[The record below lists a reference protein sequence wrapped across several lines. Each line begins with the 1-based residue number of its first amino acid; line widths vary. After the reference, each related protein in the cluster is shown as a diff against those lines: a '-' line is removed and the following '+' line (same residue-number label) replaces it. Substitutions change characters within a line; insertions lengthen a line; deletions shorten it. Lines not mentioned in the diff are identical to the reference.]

1 MTFSLTPDDVL
12 RSTIPPKKPYL
23 VGLII
28 LLCLT
33 VLGLALIAHYAI
45 SQRETALLG
54 VQRMMSG
61 VSDVRSDAIANW
73 VRQQHAVLQKFAQD
87 QDVRMSVTQIQEPS
101 ADLDLSS
108 RGYLRNWLADLARE
122 HDFLPPDMSRQVE
135 ANVPSTS
142 ESGLAIFSKDGSMI
156 ANIGLFPSSEDAV
169 KTFVKNYTVET
180 SSILDLFKGKDG
192 QIYIGFAQPIFGI
205 NGGTTENERIAMVL
219 GVKLVD
225 GELWPLLGQPGSVV
239 RSGQVFLLEKSA
251 NQVRILSPF
260 DGGAALSRQFDIS
273 KDSMVEVKSVL
284 NPGQFAEGINYG
296 GEWTIAVSR
305 TVAGTPW
312 TVSYQVNYKELM
324 HQTEQNLL
332 YQKVIFLLILLAV
345 LGLLYGTWRRGV
357 AKIASEKAVEYA
369 SLARRFDFQGRLMK
383 LVTDTQ
389 HNHIIL
395 IDADG
400 RVRFANATL
409 ARDMGMSA
417 EDMLGKPL
425 ASVVGAEAARR
436 LSRRAHEAEIS
447 NRPIFSIERIEPGTP
462 AAYENDQETHVPT
475 ALRVVQTQ
483 HIPVQDN
490 SLGPDQPISHGTL
503 IVEDDITELVKER
516 EKREKVLRGVV
527 DAMISVVDRRDPYAA
542 EHSGRVAR
550 LSRQIA
556 VEMGLDETMRD
567 SVEMAGALL
576 NFGKLLVPAQLLT
589 KETALDEAELKVV
602 RDSLLSSAEILSPIS
617 FDGPVIETLRQIQ
630 EKVDGSGFPQGLQGD
645 QIIVS
650 ARIVSVANAFVA
662 LISSRAH
669 RSGMSLD
676 TALGI
681 LLKQVDLAYD
691 RAVIAA
697 LVNYLDN
704 KGGRDEWEFM
714 APPPDISTLGAD
726 NPWLR

>member
-12 RSTIPPKKPYL
+12 KSTMPPKKPYL
-23 VGLII
+23 VGLVI

-33 VLGLALIAHYAI
+33 ILGLVLIAHYAI

-54 VQRMMSG
+54 VQRVMSG
-61 VSDVRSDAIANW
+61 VSDVRSDAVANW
-73 VRQQHAVLQKFAQD
+73 VRQQHAVLQKFAHD

-122 HDFLPPDMSRQVE
+122 HNFLPPDVSQQVE
-135 ANVPSTS
+135 ANVQPTS
-142 ESGLAIFSKDGSMI
+142 ESGMAIFAKDGSMMV
-156 ANIGLFPSSEDAV
+156 NVGLFPSSEEAV

-180 SSILDLFKGKDG
+180 SSVLDLFKGKDG
-192 QIYIGFAQPIFGI
+192 QIYVGFAQPIFGI
-205 NGGTTENERIAMVL
+205 NGGANESERVAMVL
-219 GVKLVD
+219 GVKLVE
-225 GELWPLLGQPGSVV
+225 GELWPLLGQPGTVLK
-239 RSGQVFLLEKSA
+239 SGQVLLLEKNA
-251 NQVRILSPF
+251 NQVRVLSPF
-260 DGGAALSRQFDIS
+260 DGGPALSRQFDLS
-273 KDSMVEVKSVL
+273 KDSMVEVKSVI
-284 NPGQFAEGINYG
+284 NPGQFTEGINHG

-305 TVAGTPW
+305 MVSGTPW
-312 TVSYQVNYKELM
+312 TVSYQVNYNELM
-324 HQTEQNLL
+324 HQTEKNLL
-332 YQKVIFLLILLAV
+332 YQKAIFLLILLAI
-345 LGLLYGTWRRGV
+345 LGLLYGTWRRGA
-357 AKIASEKAVEYA
+357 AKVASEKALEYA

-383 LVTDTQ
+383 LVTDSQ
-389 HNHIIL
+389 HNHILL

-425 ASVVGAEAARR
+425 ASAVGAEAARR
-436 LSRRAHEAEIS
+436 LSKRAHEAEIS
-447 NRPIFSIERIEPGTP
+447 NRPIFVIERIEPVVPP
-462 AAYENDQETHVPT
+462 AENGEEVPAPT

-490 SLGPDQPISHGTL
+490 SLGPDHPISHGTL
-503 IVEDDITELVKER
+503 IVEDDITDLVKER
-516 EKREKVLRGVV
+516 EKREKILRGVV
-527 DAMISVVDRRDPYAA
+527 DAMIAVVDRRDPYAA
-542 EHSGRVAR
+542 EHSSRVAR

-556 VEMGLDETMRD
+556 VEMGLDGTMRD
-567 SVEMAGALL
+567 AVEMAGALL

-630 EKVDGSGFPQGLQGD
+630 EKVDGSGFPNGFQGD
-645 QIIVS
+645 QILVS

-662 LISSRAH
+662 LISPRAH
-669 RSGMSLD
+669 RSGMALD
-676 TALGI
+676 TAIDI
-681 LLKQVDLAYD
+681 LFKQVDRAYD

-704 KGGRDEWEFM
+704 KGGRDEWEIM
-714 APPPDISTLGAD
+714 APPPDISTLGTD